1 MDIANNSSNSIS
13 FVEVES
19 TYGRKT
25 NQIEGTQKRFEA

>member
-1 MDIANNSSNSIS
+1 VDISNNSSNSIP
-13 FVEVES
+13 FLEVES